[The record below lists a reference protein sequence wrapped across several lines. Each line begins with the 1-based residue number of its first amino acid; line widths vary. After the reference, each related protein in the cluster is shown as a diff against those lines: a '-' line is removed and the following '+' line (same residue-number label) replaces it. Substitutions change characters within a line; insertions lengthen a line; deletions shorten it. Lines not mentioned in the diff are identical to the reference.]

1 MIYVNAKT
9 GATIETPCVI
19 KAEGW
24 ALKAQP
30 SAIATEDAKPEKK
43 APATGTKKGVKHSQQ
58 YKTL

>member
-30 SAIATEDAKPEKK
+30 STIATEDAKPEKK
-43 APATGTKKGVKHSQQ
+43 ALAKGKKK
-58 YKTL
+58 